1 MTCADRS
8 VSAAIGVVRTVAARM
23 TRVVCFH
30 INKSVA
36 CRPQVVPLSALC
48 YRSVWFRGAALGLL
62 FRLIYPVDRFV
73 DCALRFFSPPHAIS
87 RHDSLFGV
95 LLIVWSLQSTLMYRQ
110 CFE

>member
-48 YRSVWFRGAALGLL
+48 YRSVSLRGAALGLL
-62 FRLIYPVDRFV
+62 FRLIYPVDRV
-73 DCALRFFSPPHAIS
+73 LDGALRFPFPPHAIS
-87 RHDSLFGV
+87 RHDSLSVCSVSFGLSP
-95 LLIVWSLQSTLMYRQ
+95 LL
-110 CFE
+110 